1 MAITPNLAHNPGRSR
16 RVSSAVE
23 AATEAIDDNI
33 GSFEPENMDD
43 LAGFLAGL
51 PRLFESLAGSFAR
64 IADRFGDELPVHGDV
79 QEHLRELASQAAGLQ
94 DYAAEADGI
103 FRAAHADDLNRLE
116 NPRPGEEFTDYSRQ

>member
-1 MAITPNLAHNPGRSR
+1 M
-16 RVSSAVE
+16 SSAVE

-51 PRLFESLAGSFAR
+51 PRLFESLAGSLGR
-64 IADRFGDELPVHGDV
+64 IADRFGDELPIHVDV
-79 QEHLRELASQAAGLQ
+79 QEHLRELASQTAGLQ

-116 NPRPGEEFTDYSRQ
+116 NPRPGEEFTDYSLQ